1 MRLKKPLLFLLL
13 FLVALK
19 TAEARMRPVGKTRAG
34 LPPFSVAATLA
45 RHNDQVVTSTW
56 ENNGNR
62 RPATTPHMTWLAD
75 CDARVQATL
84 FYPDPVA
91 KIHAVRNM
99 GNQLL
104 LSAGAV
110 DYGVNELH
118 TPVLLIT
125 GNTDNA
131 SIRLFRRGYNHLG
144 LEMRQTLDQLHLPL
158 KGFMAESAG
167 NDGIGGQGDIL
178 LVEKN
183 VDFQVTEAGK
193 RYEQRLHNGRLV
205 VIGAVLDLDNQYGF
219 GQDRLVLININGETD
234 PGKLRT
240 MPHLARL
247 DKNLLAMVGRPVR
260 PEEPEE
266 KEAQPPATKAP
277 AAAKK

>member
-1 MRLKKPLLFLLL
+1 MHLKKALLFLLL

-19 TAEARMRPVGKTRAG
+19 TAEAQMRPVGKIRAG
-34 LPPFSVAATLA
+34 LPPFSVAETLA
-45 RHNDQVVTSTW
+45 RHNDQVVTSTRGT
-56 ENNGNR
+56 ETNQQ
-62 RPATTPHMTWLAD
+62 PATTPHMTWLAD
-75 CDARVQATL
+75 CDARVQTTL

-99 GNQLL
+99 GNQLM

-110 DYGVNELH
+110 DYGINELH

-131 SIRLFRRGYNHLG
+131 SIRIFRKGYSHLG
-144 LEMRQTLDQLHLPL
+144 LEMRRTLDHLHLPL
-158 KGFMAESAG
+158 KGFTAESAG
-167 NDGIGGQGDIL
+167 KDGVDGQGDVL

-183 VDFQVTEAGK
+183 IDFQVKEAGK

-234 PGKLRT
+234 PGKLRA

-260 PEEPEE
+260 PEG
-266 KEAQPPATKAP
+266 KSGQPPATKAP